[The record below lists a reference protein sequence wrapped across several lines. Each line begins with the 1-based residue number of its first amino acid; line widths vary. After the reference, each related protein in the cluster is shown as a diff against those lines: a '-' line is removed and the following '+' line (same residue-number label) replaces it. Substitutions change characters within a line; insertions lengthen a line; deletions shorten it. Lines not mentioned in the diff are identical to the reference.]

1 MLNGFQTLCVTQHFK
16 IQWCI
21 IYAGMGDGVYSNVTI
36 IILNAF
42 VERHNVTYVQN
53 TVGAKTY
60 TILTLQYIEDH

>member
-1 MLNGFQTLCVTQHFK
+1 
-16 IQWCI
+16 
-21 IYAGMGDGVYSNVTI
+21 MGDGVYSNVTI